1 MGAATALFGA
11 QQPLS
16 GDAAVCYAPTA
27 CLAFI
32 CFVTYL
38 VVSSTILLV
47 AGVVATTADVPE
59 VVWDLTDGAVGGGVL
74 LLVAGAVL
82 LATSLGSTWLR
93 RTR

>member
-1 MGAATALFGA
+1 M
-11 QQPLS
+11 
-16 GDAAVCYAPTA
+16 
-27 CLAFI
+27 
-32 CFVTYL
+32 
-38 VVSSTILLV
+38 SSTILLV